1 MFRVI
6 KKQYQVKR
14 ALSKW
19 CKEQP
24 ALNQRIEDA
33 RAHLDRLQVRLRNES
48 NDPVLF
54 KSEKSA
60 RKKLRN
66 LLRVKESMMKQKSRD
81 KTLNLGDS
89 NTKYFY
95 SLLNANRKRSFKGLL
110 MQMVYPLFFFL
121 TRWFNLFKP

>member
-1 MFRVI
+1 M
-6 KKQYQVKR
+6 KR

-33 RAHLDRLQVRLRNES
+33 RAHLNRFQVRLRNES

-66 LLRVKESMMKQKSRD
+66 LLQVKESMMKQKSRD
-81 KTLNLGDS
+81 KTLNLEDS

-95 SLLNANRKRSFKGLL
+95 SLFNANRKRSFKGLL
-110 MQMVYPLFFFL
+110 MQMV
-121 TRWFNLFKP
+121 